1 MKKLLKLLALLLV
14 LALALSLPA
23 FAEGGEPES
32 GAQSE
37 ESEAAPAEE
46 AAPAGEPE
54 EPGDGG
60 EVSPLVCGAGETMTV
75 SEGAVICAEGGVVY
89 NNGAAVYNNGGVVY
103 NNLGFVYNNAGTT
116 FNNSGTV
123 YVNGGEVF
131 NNAGTVVFNDGRLID
146 NAAAP
151 ADEAPAE
158 EAPAEEAPAEETPA
172 EEAPAEEAPA
182 EEAPAEEAP
191 AEEAPAEEAP
201 AEEAPAEEAPAEEAP
216 AEEAPAE
223 EAPAEEAPAE
233 EAPAEEA
240 PAEEA
245 PAEEAPAEETPA
257 EEAPSEEAPVVD
269 REAGVCPAGTT
280 LTLSAGEGAVIRYTL
295 DGSEPDEQSETY
307 AEPIVLE
314 KSAVLTACAWYE
326 DGGKSAPL
334 SADYT
339 VPAVVGPVF
348 EPLTQ
353 GYRLETIQSAAA
365 SVTNDG
371 TQSFTVKAARLSGVD
386 GGQFFLTWEKNVT
399 LAPGETN
406 DSAWVV
412 KPRHKLPPREYN
424 ASLILILEGGETVA
438 VPFSMTVEK
447 A

>member
-158 EAPAEEAPAEETPA
+158 EAPAEEAPAEET
-172 EEAPAEEAPA
+172 
-182 EEAPAEEAP
+182 
-191 AEEAPAEEAP
+191 PAEEAP